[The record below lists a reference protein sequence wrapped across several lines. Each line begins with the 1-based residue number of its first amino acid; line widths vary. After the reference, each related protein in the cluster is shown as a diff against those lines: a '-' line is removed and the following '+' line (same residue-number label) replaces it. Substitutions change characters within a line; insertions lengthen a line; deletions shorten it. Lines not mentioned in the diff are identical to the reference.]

1 MSSRTVRVA
10 IIAMATLGLF
20 AACSDDGNTNEFPVG
35 VYHQPGSTDA
45 SGTMEFKSDG
55 TFVLAEGDA
64 VVTEGTYSIDGDQLT
79 WETDSWCKN
88 VSADAES
95 ATYTW
100 TQDGDLLTMTV
111 EGEDLCTDRVNTIE
125 PGWEMSNG

>member
-1 MSSRTVRVA
+1 MRSKTVRVA
-10 IIAMATLGLF
+10 VIAMATLGLF

-35 VYHQPGSTDA
+35 VYQEPGSTDT

-55 TFVLAEGDA
+55 TFVLADGDE
-64 VVTEGTYSIDGDQLT
+64 VVDEGTYSIDGDRLT

-88 VSADAES
+88 ISEAAES

-111 EGEDLCTDRVNTIE
+111 DGEDLCTDRASTIRSGFE
-125 PGWEMSNG
+125 KSDG